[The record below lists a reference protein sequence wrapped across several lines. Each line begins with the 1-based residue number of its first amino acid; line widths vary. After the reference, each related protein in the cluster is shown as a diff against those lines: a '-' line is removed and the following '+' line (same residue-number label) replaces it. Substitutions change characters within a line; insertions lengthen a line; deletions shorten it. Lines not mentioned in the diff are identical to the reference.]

1 MSKDLVIEIRLD
13 GGKKATADVKEVNAA
28 VTQLT
33 VNIRN
38 SSASTSA
45 ASGSFL
51 ALGRTFAGVAG
62 GAAAVAVAIVAT
74 GRAMIDAQVAT
85 QKLQATLAYIA
96 GGSAGAAKELEYLR
110 STTQRLGLDFTS
122 SSKAYASFS
131 AATKE
136 SGISSETTRQTFEGV
151 AKAASHLGLSADE
164 TGGALLALSQMASKG
179 TVSSE
184 ELRGQLGERLP
195 GAFAIAARAMGV
207 TQAELGKL
215 LETGQIATSDFLPR
229 FAAALNESFGQ
240 PVDNAVSAI
249 NRLSSAWE
257 LWKRDALA
265 GNGTSIFQGITD
277 GLNESS
283 AAMRKLGADA
293 GLTHRLLVAVGGAM
307 AGATGNAFFD
317 KNTQKSQTARE
328 LADVQEDIA
337 ALQRTRNSSAFQTLN
352 LTDFYKLQELRARR
366 EALYGK
372 LTSIDKAM
380 AKETQGQAPDPE
392 VARFEIGQ
400 GNQARAAKI
409 NERLKGYLGDHNNE
423 SKAVKVAAAIET
435 ENKAFGL
442 ATQGFDVKSKEYA
455 QALEA
460 HQRRIAEINAKGAS
474 KTGGGRAR
482 AGAVIDLEEF
492 RAASLRDI
500 GRQAKDELRA
510 LESQDRAI
518 SAMEKTTGNLANTYQ
533 RQNAIYN
540 EKQMTGPERAQAEA
554 LRKVE
559 EAADAAREALSQKAA
574 TLEVDNVVA
583 LDAYRAAV
591 LKVSEAEGVQVEKI
605 KTLQAEQDR
614 LNSLWETG
622 ATRALTKWSDA
633 SVSVADQ
640 VEQAFTRGF
649 QGMEDA
655 LMTFINTGKLNFAD
669 LAKSILADLTRIEIR
684 AQMTRL
690 LGGGRSLLSGI
701 GGATMAG
708 AGTASENWIDSGGLG
723 AGAAGGVLASA
734 AKWLG
739 GLFPSAQGN
748 VFSSSGL
755 SALSGSVVSR
765 PTLFPFAH
773 GIGLAGEAGPEA
785 ILPLARDASG
795 NLGVR
800 GGGGHSIEIH
810 QHFYGN
816 TSANEVRRSSGALAR
831 DVLGAISGSGRY
843 R

>member
-1 MSKDLVIEIRLD
+1 MGDKELVLKIRLD
-13 GGKKATADVKEVNAA
+13 GGKATAVEVEQIKGA
-28 VTQLT
+28 VNKLT
-33 VNIRN
+33 V
-38 SSASTSA
+38 AVQDSA
-45 ASGSFL
+45 ASTGAASSSL
-51 ALGRTFAGVAG
+51 AGLGKTLGAVGIS
-62 GAAAVAVAIVAT
+62 AAAVAAAILAT
-74 GRAMIDAQVAT
+74 VRAMLDAQVSA
-85 QKLQATLAYIA
+85 QKLQATLSYVA

-151 AKAASHLGLSADE
+151 AKAASHLGLSADD

-179 TVSSE
+179 TVSAE

-215 LETGQIATSDFLPR
+215 LETGQVATSDFLPR

-249 NRLSSAWE
+249 NRLSSAWD
-257 LWKRDALA
+257 LWKQDLFSGGGARGLSVISD
-265 GNGTSIFQGITD
+265 S
-277 GLNESS
+277 LNESS
-283 AAMRKLGADA
+283 AAMRRLGNEAGVTHRALVALGGAFAGAVGASHFDIAGRQRTMLQSTLPGLRRQIAELEDKKSASLFGALNVIDA
-293 GLTHRLLVAVGGAM
+293 GR
-307 AGATGNAFFD
+307 
-317 KNTQKSQTARE
+317 
-328 LADVQEDIA
+328 LADLNQQYRA
-337 ALQRTRNSSAFQTLN
+337 AVREMN
-352 LTDFYKLQELRARR
+352 TDLAV
-366 EALYGK
+366 AAGK
-372 LTSIDKAM
+372 LSGFKD
-380 AKETQGQAPDPE
+380 PD
-392 VARFEIGQ
+392 
-400 GNQARAAKI
+400 
-409 NERLKGYLGDHNNE
+409 LKGQLAAQRAKASEQLGKYLGDTGSE
-423 SKAVKVAAAIET
+423 TQAVKLSAALEA
-435 ENKAFGL
+435 ENKAFRA
-442 ATQGFDVKSKEYA
+442 ATAGFTFNTKEYA
-455 QALEA
+455 SALEA
-460 HQRRIAEINAKGAS
+460 HQRRVGEINAKGAS
-474 KTGGGRAR
+474 KAGGGHGG
-482 AGAVIDLEEF
+482 AGRGAAIDIEAI

-500 GRQAKDELRA
+500 DRQAADELRG
-510 LESQDRAI
+510 LEGQDRALA
-518 SAMEKTTGNLANTYQ
+518 AMAKTTGNLDNTYQ
-533 RQNAIYN
+533 RQSAIYN
-540 EKQMTGPERAQAEA
+540 EKQMTGPERSLAAA

-559 EAADAAREALSQKAA
+559 EAADAAREALAQKAA

-583 LDAYRAAV
+583 LDAFRDAV
-591 LKVSEAEGVQVEKI
+591 LRVGEAEAAQI
-605 KTLQAEQDR
+605 MNIRTLQAEQER
-614 LNSLWETG
+614 LDSLWETG
-622 ATRALTKWSDA
+622 ATRALTKYADA

-655 LMTFINTGKLNFAD
+655 LMTFINTGKLNFAEF
-669 LAKSILADLTRIEIR
+669 AKSILADLTRIEIR

-723 AGAAGGVLASA
+723 AGAAGGVLAGA

-748 VFSSSGL
+748 VFSSAGL

-765 PTLFPFAH
+765 PTFFPFAH

-800 GGGGHSIEIH
+800 GGGGHSVNVTINM
-810 QHFYGN
+810 GSGG
-816 TSANEVRRSSGALAR
+816 SAADIRRAGGAVAR
-831 DVLGAISGSGRY
+831 EVLGALSSAR
-843 R
+843 RFS

>member
-13 GGKKATADVKEVNAA
+13 GGKKATADAKEINAA

-33 VNIRN
+33 DAVKK

-45 ASGSFL
+45 ASNSFSG
-51 ALGRTFAGVAG
+51 LGRTFAGVG
-62 GAAAVAVAIVAT
+62 LGSAAVAAAIVAT
-74 GRAMIDAQVAT
+74 GRAMIDAQVSA
-85 QKLQATLAYIA
+85 QKLQATLAYVA
-96 GGSAGAAKELEYLR
+96 GGSAGAARELEYLR
-110 STTQRLGLDFTS
+110 STTNRLGLDFTS
-122 SSKAYASFS
+122 ASKAYASFA

-179 TVSSE
+179 TVSAE

-229 FAAALNESFGQ
+229 FAAALNESFGH

-249 NRLSSAWE
+249 NRLSSAWD
-257 LWKRDALA
+257 LWKQDLFSGSGARGLSVISDA
-265 GNGTSIFQGITD
+265 
-277 GLNESS
+277 LNESS
-283 AAMRKLGADA
+283 AAMRRLGNEAGVTHRALVALGGALAGAAGASHFDVAGRQRKMLQSTLPGLRQQINELEDKKAGSVFGALNLIDAGKLADLQNQYRAAVREMNTELAVSAGKIAGFKDPDLKGQFEAQRAKAGEKLGA
-293 GLTHRLLVAVGGAM
+293 
-307 AGATGNAFFD
+307 
-317 KNTQKSQTARE
+317 
-328 LADVQEDIA
+328 
-337 ALQRTRNSSAFQTLN
+337 
-352 LTDFYKLQELRARR
+352 
-366 EALYGK
+366 
-372 LTSIDKAM
+372 
-380 AKETQGQAPDPE
+380 
-392 VARFEIGQ
+392 
-400 GNQARAAKI
+400 
-409 NERLKGYLGDHNNE
+409 YLGDTGNE
-423 SKAVKVAAAIET
+423 SKAVKLSAALET
-435 ENKAFGL
+435 ENKAFRA
-442 ATQGFDVKSKEYA
+442 ATAGFTFNSKEYA
-455 QALEA
+455 SALEA
-460 HQRRIAEINAKGAS
+460 HERRVAEINAKGAS

-540 EKQMTGPERAQAEA
+540 EKQMTGPERAQAET

-622 ATRALTKWSDA
+622 AARALTKWSDA

-739 GLFPSAQGN
+739 GLFPSAHGN

-800 GGGGHSIEIH
+800 GGGGHSIVIH
-810 QHFYGN
+810 QHFNGN